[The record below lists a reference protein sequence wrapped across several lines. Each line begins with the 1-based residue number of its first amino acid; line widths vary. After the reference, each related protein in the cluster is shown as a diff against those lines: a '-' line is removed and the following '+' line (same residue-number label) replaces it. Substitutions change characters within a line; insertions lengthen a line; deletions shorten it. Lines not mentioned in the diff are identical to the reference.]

1 MSFVIPLL
9 NNQEPLSRQIYLW
22 FRQAILRRLM
32 SNAERLPSTREL
44 AEQLHVSRTV
54 VVLAYEQL
62 LAEGFVVGRAGSGTY
77 VADVLAAGRAGPKA
91 SRVKV
96 RLSRYG
102 RAVGAAVRANFLGLQ
117 TPRLRY
123 DFAYGRS
130 DIEVFPF
137 EMWRRM
143 LLRNARKASVRGL
156 DYGPTGGSVALR
168 EALAVHLRR
177 SRAVICDPSQV
188 IVVSGSQQALDL
200 VARVLIDRGDRVA
213 VEDPCYQ
220 GTREVLRAAG
230 ARLLAVPVDRD
241 GLNPARIPDGTRM
254 VFVTPSHQ
262 FPTGAI
268 LSLPRRL
275 NLVDWARR
283 MDALVVE
290 DDYDGEYR
298 YEDQS
303 LQSLQG
309 LDTEG
314 RVIYIGTFSRTVF
327 SSLRIGY
334 LIVPKTLISVFLS
347 AKWLCDRHT
356 ATLEQE
362 TLAEFISSG
371 LYERHLRRV
380 RRRNAARRAA
390 LRDAIGKY
398 LGDRVEVT
406 GFGAGAHVALWPTAR
421 ISESDV
427 IARAASSGVA
437 VYGISPYFLS
447 TPPRRGFMLG
457 YSRMKENDIREGVR
471 RLSQVL

>member
-1 MSFVIPLL
+1 MTFVIPLL
-9 NNQEPLSRQIYLW
+9 DDHEPLSRQIYLW
-22 FRQAILRRLM
+22 FRQAILWRVM
-32 SNAERLPSTREL
+32 SGAERLPSTREL

-62 LAEGFVVGRAGSGTY
+62 LAEGFVVSRSGSGTF
-77 VADVLAAGRAGPKA
+77 VADVLTTGRARSRAG
-91 SRVKV
+91 RVKV

-102 RAVGAAVRANFLGLQ
+102 RTVGAAAKINFLGRRAPQ
-117 TPRLRY
+117 LRF

-130 DIEVFPF
+130 DVEVFPF

-143 LLRNARKASVRGL
+143 LLRNARKVSVRGL

-168 EALAVHLRR
+168 EAISVHLRR

-200 VARVLIDRGDRVA
+200 VARVLIDRGDRIA

-230 ARLLAVPVDRD
+230 ARTMPVPVDRD
-241 GLNPARIPDGTRM
+241 GLNPAKLPEGTRM

-275 NLVDWARR
+275 TLVDWAKR
-283 MDALVVE
+283 MDTLVVE

-314 RVIYIGTFSRTVF
+314 RVIYIGTFSRTIF

-334 LIVPKTLISVFLS
+334 LIVPKPLISVFTS

-362 TLAEFISSG
+362 TLAEFITSG

-380 RRRNAARRAA
+380 RRGNAARRTA
-390 LRDAIGKY
+390 LRDAIGRY
-398 LGDRVEVT
+398 LEDRVEVT
-406 GFGAGAHVALWPTAR
+406 GFGAGAHVVLWPSSR
-421 ISESDV
+421 VSEDGV
-427 IARAASSGVA
+427 IARAAARGVA
-437 VYGISPYFLS
+437 VYGISPYFL
-447 TPPRRGFMLG
+447 TPPPRRGLMLG
-457 YSRMKENDIREGVR
+457 YSRMNEADIREGVR
-471 RLSQVL
+471 RLSEVL